1 MPLKVIHPGH
11 AYTSL
16 QMASWLALIAGILT
30 TASFIPQVSRAW
42 RTRSTGDLSLGM
54 LVTFNAGVLCWFLYG
69 WLTGQLV
76 IVVANG
82 VTLGLGLSLLILKL
96 RWG

>member
-1 MPLKVIHPGH
+1 MV
-11 AYTSL
+11 
-16 QMASWLALIAGILT
+16 SWLAAIAGILT

-54 LVTFNAGVLCWFLYG
+54 LITFNGGVLCWLVYG
-69 WLTGQLV
+69 WLTSQV
-76 IVVANG
+76 AVVLANG
-82 VTLGLGLSLLILKL
+82 VTLGLSLSLLFLKL

>member
-1 MPLKVIHPGH
+1 VNVIRIHFSQHGV
-11 AYTSL
+11 
-16 QMASWLALIAGILT
+16 LARDRRRHSDDG
-30 TASFIPQVSRAW
+30 FVHPQVSRAW
-42 RTRSTGDLSLGM
+42 RTKSTGDLSLGM

-76 IVVANG
+76 IVLANL
-82 VTLGLGLSLLILKL
+82 VTLALALSLLFLKL

>member
-1 MPLKVIHPGH
+1 MV
-11 AYTSL
+11 
-16 QMASWLALIAGILT
+16 SWLAIAAGILT

-42 RTRSTGDLSLGM
+42 RTKSTGDLSLGM
-54 LVTFNAGVLCWFLYG
+54 LVSFNAGVLCWFFYG

-76 IVVANG
+76 IVLANL
-82 VTLGLGLSLLILKL
+82 VTLVLALSLLFLKL

>member
-1 MPLKVIHPGH
+1 MARIHFLH
-11 AYTSL
+11 
-16 QMASWLALIAGILT
+16 MVSWLAIAAGILT

-42 RTRSTGDLSLGM
+42 RTKSTGDLSLGM
-54 LVTFNAGVLCWFLYG
+54 LVSFSAGVLCWFLYG

-76 IVVANG
+76 IVLANL
-82 VTLGLGLSLLILKL
+82 VTLVLALSLLFLKL

>member
-1 MPLKVIHPGH
+1 MV
-11 AYTSL
+11 A
-16 QMASWLALIAGILT
+16 WLAIAAGILT

-42 RTRSTGDLSLGM
+42 RTKSTGDLSLGM
-54 LVTFNAGVLCWFLYG
+54 LVSFNAGVLCWFLYG

-76 IVVANG
+76 IVLANL
-82 VTLGLGLSLLILKL
+82 VTLVLALSLLFLKL